1 MKLYDFDA
9 QGKSDVFYNVFV
21 VILIRLKYL
30 HDSLNIALIL
40 DTGHDFFLCWVG
52 PISFDIYGMKLN
64 EVNFSSVSVITHFLD
79 TPYQEINFKSQLNS
93 LLLYKSVKRPS
104 DLHMSSVLFW
114 FYSFVLTFT
123 KRLKSANYKSN
134 SNIL

>member
-40 DTGHDFFLCWVG
+40 DTGHDFFLC
-52 PISFDIYGMKLN
+52 
-64 EVNFSSVSVITHFLD
+64 
-79 TPYQEINFKSQLNS
+79 
-93 LLLYKSVKRPS
+93 
-104 DLHMSSVLFW
+104 
-114 FYSFVLTFT
+114 
-123 KRLKSANYKSN
+123 
-134 SNIL
+134 

>member
-40 DTGHDFFLCWVG
+40 DTGHDVFLCWVG

-79 TPYQEINFKSQLNS
+79 TPYQEINFKSHLNT
-93 LLLYKSVKRPS
+93 LLLCKSVKIMS
-104 DLHMSSVLFW
+104 DLHISCVIFFHITWLC
-114 FYSFVLTFT
+114 
-123 KRLKSANYKSN
+123 
-134 SNIL
+134 